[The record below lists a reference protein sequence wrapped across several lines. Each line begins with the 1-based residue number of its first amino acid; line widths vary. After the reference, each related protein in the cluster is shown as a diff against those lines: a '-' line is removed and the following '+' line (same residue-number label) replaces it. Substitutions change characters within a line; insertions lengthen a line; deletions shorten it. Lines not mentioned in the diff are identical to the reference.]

1 MEMEK
6 HYQLN
11 YINHLFVN
19 QSEGRELI
27 KDRNR
32 GIIVPTLLNILPK
45 VHLSESHNT
54 NHKSRKK

>member
-6 HYQLN
+6 KTLPID

-27 KDRNR
+27 KDRNK
-32 GIIVPTLLNILPK
+32 GIIIPMLLSILSK
-45 VHLSESHNT
+45 MHLS
-54 NHKSRKK
+54 

>member
-19 QSEGRELI
+19 QSEGREFI
-27 KDRNR
+27 KDSNR
-32 GIIVPTLLNILPK
+32 SITVPTLLNILSK
-45 VHLSESHNT
+45 IHLSESHNT
-54 NHKSRKK
+54 